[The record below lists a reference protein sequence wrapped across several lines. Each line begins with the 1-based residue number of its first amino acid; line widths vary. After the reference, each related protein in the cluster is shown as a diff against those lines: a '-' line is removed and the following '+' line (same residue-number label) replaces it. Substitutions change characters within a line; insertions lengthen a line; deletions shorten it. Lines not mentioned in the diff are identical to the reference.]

1 VIVDFEPWEY
11 VHAHDIGIRRAVA
24 NWNVKDKKSY
34 TNGRNQPEI
43 IASPAAALCE
53 LAVAKA
59 LNKFWGGHVWDNRD
73 HRAYKH
79 MADIEPNI
87 EVRRIRDK
95 KNPIAV
101 WQKDY
106 GKGRILVVCFPI
118 EPEFRQVEILG
129 WLPLDVAWEKGEQRY
144 ADDCRVFPVDRLR
157 DINSLKEQ
165 A

>member
-1 VIVDFEPWEY
+1 MIVDFEPWEY
-11 VHAHDIGIRRAVA
+11 IHAHDVGIRRAVA
-24 NWNVKDKKSY
+24 NWKVKDKQSY
-34 TNGRNQPEI
+34 QNGRNQPEI

-59 LNKFWGGHVWDNRD
+59 LNKHWSGHVWDNRD
-73 HRAYKH
+73 HKAHKH

-95 KNPIAV
+95 KNPVAV

-106 GKGRILVVCFPI
+106 GRGRTLVVCFPV

-129 WLPLDVAWEKGEQRY
+129 WLPLDIAWEKGEQRY
-144 ADDCRVFPVDRLR
+144 AKDCRVFPVSKLR
-157 DINSLKEQ
+157 SIETLEI
-165 A
+165 